1 MDVGFLRAGMT
12 MDPLALVEETYSAVD
27 VSMEESPWLQSVRP
41 TWELNQKDEATWNRG
56 ARS

>member
-1 MDVGFLRAGMT
+1 MT